1 MGEYVTITE
10 FAKSAGVSRQTV
22 YRRLDND
29 LKGYTV
35 TEGHKIKM
43 NTDAILMFDGVTK
56 KEVTAVTDEAKAT
69 DIAVLQK
76 VSTSVQ
82 ECNMQLQ
89 QLEKLNVT
97 VDKLQQTMDRLVDA
111 LEKIAEKPKPSFW
124 EKLISRKKV
133 KTRDIK
139 TISRKRE
146 KNCDIEGE
154 IKDV

>member
-35 TEGHKIKM
+35 TEGHKIKI

-56 KEVTAVTDEAKAT
+56 KEVTTVTDESKPT
-69 DIAVLQK
+69 DIAVLDK
-76 VSTSVQ
+76 VSTNVQ

-97 VDKLQQTMDRLVDA
+97 VDKLERTLDKLVDT
-111 LEKIAEKPKPSFW
+111 LEKIAEKPKQSFLK
-124 EKLISRKKV
+124 KLFYR
-133 KTRDIK
+133 R
-139 TISRKRE
+139 R
-146 KNCDIEGE
+146 
-154 IKDV
+154 

>member
-10 FAKSAGVSRQTV
+10 FSKLAGVSRQTV

-35 TEGHKIKM
+35 TEGHKIKI
-43 NTDAILMFDGVTK
+43 NTDAIFMFDGVTK

-76 VSTSVQ
+76 VSTNVQ

-97 VDKLQQTMDRLVDA
+97 VDKLERTLDKLVDA
-111 LEKIAEKPKPSFW
+111 LEKIAEKPKPRFW
-124 EKLISRKKV
+124 ERLISRK
-133 KTRDIK
+133 
-139 TISRKRE
+139 
-146 KNCDIEGE
+146 G
-154 IKDV
+154 

>member
-10 FAKSAGVSRQTV
+10 FAKLAGVSRQTV

-35 TEGHKIKM
+35 TEGHKIKI
-43 NTDAILMFDGVTK
+43 NTDAIFMFDSVTK
-56 KEVTAVTDEAKAT
+56 KEVTAVTDESKAT

-76 VSTSVQ
+76 VSTNVQ

-97 VDKLQQTMDRLVDA
+97 VDKLERTLDKLVDA

-124 EKLISRKKV
+124 QRFIQK
-133 KTRDIK
+133 
-139 TISRKRE
+139 
-146 KNCDIEGE
+146 EG
-154 IKDV
+154 K